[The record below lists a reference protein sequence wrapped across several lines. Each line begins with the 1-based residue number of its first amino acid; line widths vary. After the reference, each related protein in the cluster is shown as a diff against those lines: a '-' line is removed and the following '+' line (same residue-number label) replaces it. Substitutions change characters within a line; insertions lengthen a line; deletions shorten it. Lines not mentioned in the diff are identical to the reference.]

1 MKLAAR
7 ILTLLVMVALA
18 SFTFSGCKNKA
29 VAKMEELTKKACEC
43 KDAKCAAT
51 VTKEWAEWAKANK
64 DKKVSKSDG
73 EKIKKSA
80 EKYAECVK
88 KAMTGKK

>member
-7 ILTLLVMVALA
+7 IFTVLAIVAMA
-18 SFTFSGCKNKA
+18 SFTFSGCKNKH
-29 VAKMEELTKKACEC
+29 VAKMEELTKKACDC
-43 KDAKCAAT
+43 KDAKCVT
-51 VTKEWAEWAKANK
+51 GVTKEWAEWAKANK

-73 EKIKKSA
+73 EKITKLSQ
-80 EKYAECVK
+80 KYAECVK